1 MQAWRVYLEE
11 FRRRAADADERRF
24 GRQELLTEAAHDAY
38 EAAANR
44 LTREFGWTD
53 EHTLVI
59 MRGLN
64 AAVQKWLELGGAGW
78 DTLAAELERREEEM
92 RVGFGT
98 TAAGAGKAGGTA
110 SRS

>member
-1 MQAWRVYLEE
+1 MQAWQVYIEE

-44 LTREFGWTD
+44 LTREYGWSD

-64 AAVQKWLELGGAGW
+64 AAVQNWLDLGGADW
-78 DTLAAELERREEEM
+78 DTLIAQLQRREEEM
-92 RVGFGT
+92 KVGFSTGT
-98 TAAGAGKAGGTA
+98 DDTPKPAGSAPRG
-110 SRS
+110 